1 MKDHIT
7 VSIDINGKRGKV
19 ALNKG
24 HLLHQFKAAQ
34 FFTNTNNPDYWLTIR
49 EFIRWKV
56 IQDVYK
62 GRMYQELREIG
73 DCRIKNDLK
82 TLTDWLKTE
91 KLEKQLF
98 IGKVIEII
106 GFDKANE
113 LLKESKE
120 AIQKLTK

>member
-7 VSIDINGKRGKV
+7 VSIDINGKRGK
-19 ALNKG
+19 LSFPKER
-24 HLLHQFKAAQ
+24 LLREFKAAK

-62 GRMYQELREIG
+62 GRMYQELREIS
-73 DCRIKNDLK
+73 DSRMKNDLK
-82 TLTDWLKTE
+82 TLTDWLKAE

-113 LLKESKE
+113 LLKEAKE
-120 AIQKLTK
+120 AIQKLPK

>member
-1 MKDHIT
+1 VKDHIT

-19 ALNKG
+19 ALHKG

-49 EFIRWKV
+49 EFIRWRTLE
-56 IQDVYK
+56 DVYK

-73 DCRIKNDLK
+73 DSRMKNDMK
-82 TLTDWLKTE
+82 RLTDWLKAE

-113 LLKESKE
+113 LLKEAKE
-120 AIQKLTK
+120 AIQKLPK

>member
-1 MKDHIT
+1 MKEFIV
-7 VSIDINGKRGKV
+7 VSIDINGKRGK
-19 ALNKG
+19 LSFPKE
-24 HLLHQFKAAQ
+24 HLLREFKAAQ

-62 GRMYQELREIG
+62 GRVYQELREIS
-73 DCRIKNDLK
+73 DSRMKNDMK
-82 TLTDWLKTE
+82 RLTDWLKTE

-106 GFDKANE
+106 GFEKANE
-113 LLKESKE
+113 LLKEAKE

>member
-7 VSIDINGKRGKV
+7 VSIDINGKRGKL
-19 ALNKG
+19 ALPKE
-24 HLLHQFKAAQ
+24 HLLREFKSAQ

-62 GRMYQELREIG
+62 GRMYKELRDIT
-73 DCRIKNDLK
+73 DSRLKNDIK
-82 TLTDWLKTE
+82 ILTDWLKAE

-113 LLKESKE
+113 LLKEAKE
-120 AIQKLTK
+120 AIQKLPK